1 MSSRQKTQSLHV
13 FLSSHFVGTLS
24 RHPNGAIEFAYSEN
38 WINTG
43 FSISLSLPLLKKK
56 FVGEEAS
63 FYFDNLLPDNKT
75 ILLAIAQKFKTKS
88 EKQFDILQAIGRD
101 CIGALSFYDE
111 PMDKIDFLNKL
122 KIRPL
127 SNSDIER
134 KIKNLAFDSPLGMD
148 SHDFR
153 ISLAGAQE
161 KMALL
166 LWKGSWYEPKG
177 QTPTSHIIKKK
188 MGRVLEGIDC
198 SQSVDNEHISLMIS
212 KQAFNMNTCESF
224 ISTFNSQRV
233 LCIKRFDRVWK
244 DNFLFRIPQEDM
256 CQALGISPIQKYE
269 RDGGPSIQ
277 SIMHLLENSNN
288 AKSDRINLF
297 KTAMI
302 NDLLF
307 NTDGHAKNISI
318 YRVRK
323 GYALTP
329 FYDLLSAHFI
339 FEQDSKLYENLRS
352 SWSVNKKFKYSQI
365 SLSDWNQEAIDSNLT
380 QDEFEEILTDLSSG
394 IKKVDSVT
402 FSKDVDLKILKS
414 IQTGLKRRANVLGL

>member
-1 MSSRQKTQSLHV
+1 MVLKQKTQNLYV
-13 FLSSHFVGTLS
+13 FLSSDFVGVLS
-24 RHPNGAIEFAYSEN
+24 RHPNGAIGFAYSEN

-43 FSISLSLPLLKKK
+43 FSISLSLPLLKKV

-75 ILLAIAQKFKTKS
+75 ILLAITQKFRTKS

-111 PMDKIDFLNKL
+111 PMDKIDFLDKL

-127 SNSDIER
+127 SNSDVER

-166 LWKGSWYEPKG
+166 LWKDGWYEPKG

-198 SQSVDNEHISLMIS
+198 SQSVDNEHISLMIA
-212 KQAFNMNTCESF
+212 KQAFSMNTCESF

-233 LCIKRFDRVWK
+233 LCVERFDRVWK
-244 DNFLFRIPQEDM
+244 DNFLYRIPQEDM

-277 SIMHLLENSNN
+277 IIMQLLENSNN
-288 AKSDRINLF
+288 VEQDRVNLF
-297 KTAMI
+297 KIAMI

-307 NTDGHAKNISI
+307 NTDGHAKNISL
-318 YRVRK
+318 YRVRR

-329 FYDLLSAHFI
+329 FYDILSAHFI
-339 FEQDSKLYENLRS
+339 FEQDPKLYANLRS
-352 SWSVNKKFKYSQI
+352 SWSVNKKFKYNEI
-365 SLSDWNQEAIDSNLT
+365 SLSDWNQEAFDSNLT
-380 QDEFEEILTDLSSG
+380 QEEFDKILSDLSDG
-394 IKKVDSVT
+394 IDKVDSVS
-402 FSKDVDLKILKS
+402 FSGDVDIKMLKS
-414 IQTGLKRRANVLGL
+414 IKTGLKRRAKVLGL